1 MIGSL
6 RGRIAVKSPPQLLIE
21 VGGVGYELEA
31 PMSTFYGL
39 PAVGEEFVC

>member
-6 RGRIAVKSPPQLLIE
+6 RGRLTVKQPPQLLIE

-31 PMSTFYGL
+31 PMSTFYAL
-39 PAVGEEFVC
+39 PATGE